1 MVKPPIFVGGA
12 GRSGTTLLRVILDSH
27 PAIACGPELK
37 VGQIIAKAWF
47 SFRTSYAQ
55 VLSSYSFS
63 KHDTNQLFA
72 EVILKLLDKYRVQ
85 AGKARSAEKSP
96 NNVKIFGHLHE
107 MFPASPMVHMV
118 RDGRDVVASLLTMDW
133 FTPEGKPV
141 AYCRDAGLA
150 AQYWADSVRA
160 AHKFR
165 DHSTD
170 TAASYFELK
179 YENLVQDPEAALRPL
194 FEFIDEPWE
203 PCVLEYHRQQ
213 RNLGAESSAEQVRRG
228 VYRSSMGRW
237 ARDLTAEQKR
247 AVKHYAGELLV
258 ELGYAEDLSW

>member
-1 MVKPPIFVGGA
+1 MTKPPVFVGGA

-27 PAIACGPELK
+27 PNIACGPELK

-55 VLSSYSFS
+55 VLSSYSFT
-63 KHDTNQLFA
+63 KNDINELFA
-72 EVILKLLDKYRVQ
+72 GVMLKLLEKYRLQ

-107 MFPASPMVHMV
+107 MFPGSPMVHMV
-118 RDGRDVVASLLTMDW
+118 RDGRDVAASLLTMNW

-150 AQYWADSVRA
+150 AQYWADAVRA
-160 AHKFR
+160 AHTFR
-165 DHSTD
+165 DHSPD
-170 TAASYFELK
+170 TRAAFYELR
-179 YENLVQDPEAALRPL
+179 YEDLVRDPEAALRPL
-194 FEFIDEPWE
+194 FRFIDEPWD
-203 PCVLEYHRQQ
+203 PRVLEFHKQR
-213 RNLGAESSAEQVRRG
+213 RNLAAESSAEQVCKG

-237 ARDLTAEQKR
+237 ERDLNAEQKQ
-247 AVKHYAGELLV
+247 AVKHRAGRMLT

>member
-1 MVKPPIFVGGA
+1 MIRPPIFVGGA

-27 PAIACGPELK
+27 PNIACGPELK

-47 SFRTSYAQ
+47 NFRTSYAQ

-63 KHDTNQLFA
+63 KDDINRLFA
-72 EVILKLLDKYRVQ
+72 EVMLKLLEKYRLQ

-118 RDGRDVVASLLTMDW
+118 RDGRDVVASLLTMNW

-150 AQYWADSVRA
+150 AKYWADAIRA

-165 DHSTD
+165 DHSPETH
-170 TAASYFELK
+170 AAYYELR
-179 YENLVQDPEAALRPL
+179 YEDLVQAPEAALRPL
-194 FEFIDEPWE
+194 FRFIDEPWH
-203 PCVLEYHRQQ
+203 PGVLEFHKQKRD
-213 RNLGAESSAEQVRRG
+213 LAAESSAEQVRKG

-237 ARDLTAEQKR
+237 SRDLNAEQKQ
-247 AVKHYAGELLV
+247 AIKQHAGELLA
-258 ELGYAEDLSW
+258 ELSYAEDQSW